1 MAPPHSPTS
10 PTSLLSAHQLKRE
23 HGFLLIRMQRLEA
36 IAGIDSRNE
45 TIETNATRPFRRTLR
60 DHRDERYEAIEPN
73 ATRPSRC
80 RLTDHR
86 DERYQAQSCCAQQV
100 RTLKH
105 GGKNEA
111 EEDRKEVMSRLETI
125 SSEMEAIAKQIAI
138 IEDREWQT
146 DENWERWKSWARRWM
161 LLRPALE
168 KPGKEMDHAGEAGQ
182 ADGRCSDRLGRF
194 WLR

>member
-1 MAPPHSPTS
+1 MGADTRYHSVCTLSSPFSGTPTIADREKRATSSAATPETLEHEIPPRHE
-10 PTSLLSAHQLKRE
+10 L
-23 HGFLLIRMQRLEA
+23 
-36 IAGIDSRNE
+36 
-45 TIETNATRPFRRTLR
+45 PFK
-60 DHRDERYEAIEPN
+60 
-73 ATRPSRC
+73 
-80 RLTDHR
+80 
-86 DERYQAQSCCAQQV
+86 QV

-138 IEDREWQT
+138 IEDQEWQT